1 MEPLREIR
9 NRLLNG
15 WQLSKMHTFE
25 VAARHQSF
33 ALAAEEL
40 SLSPSA
46 VSHRINQ
53 LEEEL
58 GIQLFVRSHRK
69 VELTHEG
76 KRVYW
81 ALKSSLD
88 TLNQEILD
96 IKNQEL
102 SGTLTLYSRPS
113 IAQCWLVP
121 ALGDFTRRYPSI
133 SLTVL
138 TGNDNVNLQRAGIDL
153 AIYFDDAPSAQLTHH
168 FLMDE
173 EILPVCSP
181 EYAQRHALTN
191 TVMLIGLDLSG
202 SANNITNFYSDSP
215 HKKDSTPASVTNGG
229 IAFNISGFNNTFN
242 GCRALFHHDDGTKY
256 GKIFN
261 ITGTENTF
269 LSSMCSDLSGVE
281 DAGIFVFSGSG
292 TPVNNY
298 VYGGNIQSLYV
309 FPQSVGFNPTI
320 NAPCTYTSQIYRHEL
335 TQRNVSGRLTI
346 SCNIT
351 SNVGSGAFSITLPS
365 YLSSFKGDCMGSIL
379 TILNSAIRTDTNL
392 LEVNGYITGGKI
404 FFRRI
409 FRSGSPVDVQI
420 TDLITGNATID
431 LSFSCCL

>member
-88 TLNQEILD
+88 YLYQEFLD

-153 AIYFDDAPSAQLTHH
+153 AIYFVDAPSAQLTHH

-191 TVMLIGLDLSG
+191 TVINLCHCTLLHDRQAWSNDSGTDEWHSWAQHYAVNLPTSSGIGFD
-202 SANNITNFYSDSP
+202 
-215 HKKDSTPASVTNGG
+215 
-229 IAFNISGFNNTFN
+229 
-242 GCRALFHHDDGTKY
+242 R
-256 GKIFN
+256 
-261 ITGTENTF
+261 
-269 LSSMCSDLSGVE
+269 SDLAVIAAMNHIGVAMGRKRLVQKRLASGELV
-281 DAGIFVFSGSG
+281 
-292 TPVNNY
+292 
-298 VYGGNIQSLYV
+298 
-309 FPQSVGFNPTI
+309 
-320 NAPCTYTSQIYRHEL
+320 APFGDMTVKCHQHYY
-335 TQRNVSGRLTI
+335 
-346 SCNIT
+346 IT
-351 SNVGSGAFSITLPS
+351 TLP
-365 YLSSFKGDCMGSIL
+365 G
-379 TILNSAIRTDTNL
+379 RQWP
-392 LEVNGYITGGKI
+392 KI
-404 FFRRI
+404 EAFIIWLREQVKTT
-409 FRSGSPVDVQI
+409 S
-420 TDLITGNATID
+420 
-431 LSFSCCL
+431 

>member
-15 WQLSKMHTFE
+15 WQLSKLHTFE

-113 IAQCWLVP
+113 VAQCWLVP

-181 EYAQRHALTN
+181 EYAQRHDLTN
-191 TVMLIGLDLSG
+191 TVINLSHCTLLHDRQAWSNDSGTDEWHSWAQHYAVNLPTSSGIGFD
-202 SANNITNFYSDSP
+202 
-215 HKKDSTPASVTNGG
+215 
-229 IAFNISGFNNTFN
+229 
-242 GCRALFHHDDGTKY
+242 R
-256 GKIFN
+256 
-261 ITGTENTF
+261 
-269 LSSMCSDLSGVE
+269 SDLAVIAAMNHIGVAMGRKRLVQKRLASGELV
-281 DAGIFVFSGSG
+281 
-292 TPVNNY
+292 
-298 VYGGNIQSLYV
+298 
-309 FPQSVGFNPTI
+309 
-320 NAPCTYTSQIYRHEL
+320 APFGDMTVKCHQHYY
-335 TQRNVSGRLTI
+335 
-346 SCNIT
+346 IT
-351 SNVGSGAFSITLPS
+351 TLPGRQWPKIDSISDTGDTDNMEGLIALKTTLVS
-365 YLSSFKGDCMGSIL
+365 YVPESQRLRSVICTAQPITVIKVLSMYQGSTRCGL
-379 TILNSAIRTDTNL
+379 RKPDYWHQQ
-392 LEVNGYITGGKI
+392 EVQATRMTTRW
-404 FFRRI
+404 RRASMV
-409 FRSGSPVDVQI
+409 FTKRR
-420 TDLITGNATID
+420 
-431 LSFSCCL
+431 

>member
-1 MEPLREIR
+1 MSLDPLREVR

-15 WQLSKMHTFE
+15 WQLSKLYTFE

-33 ALAAEEL
+33 ALAADEL

-53 LEEEL
+53 LEDEL

-76 KRVYW
+76 KRVFW

-102 SGTLTLYSRPS
+102 SGTLTVYSRPS

-133 SLTVL
+133 SLTIL
-138 TGNDNVNLQRAGIDL
+138 TGNDNVNLQRAGVDL

-181 EYAQRHALTN
+181 DYARRHDLT
-191 TVMLIGLDLSG
+191 G
-202 SANNITNFYSDSP
+202 SLVNLP
-215 HKKDSTPASVTNGG
+215 HCT
-229 IAFNISGFNNTFN
+229 
-242 GCRALFHHDDGTKY
+242 LLHDRQAWSND
-256 GKIFN
+256 
-261 ITGTENTF
+261 
-269 LSSMCSDLSGVE
+269 
-281 DAGIFVFSGSG
+281 SG
-292 TPVNNY
+292 TDEWHSWAQHFTANLPTSS
-298 VYGGNIQSLYV
+298 GI
-309 FPQSVGFNPTI
+309 GF
-320 NAPCTYTSQIYRHEL
+320 
-335 TQRNVSGRLTI
+335 
-346 SCNIT
+346 
-351 SNVGSGAFSITLPS
+351 
-365 YLSSFKGDCMGSIL
+365 D
-379 TILNSAIRTDTNL
+379 
-392 LEVNGYITGGKI
+392 
-404 FFRRI
+404 
-409 FRSGSPVDVQI
+409 RSD
-420 TDLITGNATID
+420 
-431 LSFSCCL
+431 

>member
-1 MEPLREIR
+1 MDPLRDGR

-15 WQLSKMHTFE
+15 RQLSKLSTFE

-33 ALAAEEL
+33 ALAADEL

-46 VSHRINQ
+46 VSHRMNQ
-53 LEEEL
+53 LEDEL

-69 VELTHEG
+69 VELTQEG
-76 KRVYW
+76 KRVFW

-102 SGTLTLYSRPS
+102 SGTLTVYSRPS

-181 EYAQRHALTN
+181 DYARRFDLTGSLVN
-191 TVMLIGLDLSG
+191 LPHCTLLHDRQAWSNDSG
-202 SANNITNFYSDSP
+202 TDEWHSWAQHFGVSL
-215 HKKDSTPASVTNGG
+215 PASPG
-229 IAFNISGFNNTFN
+229 IGFDRSDLAVIASMNHIGVAIGRKRLVQKRLDSGELIAPF
-242 GCRALFHHDDGTKY
+242 GDRALKCHQHY
-256 GKIFN
+256 
-261 ITGTENTF
+261 
-269 LSSMCSDLSGVE
+269 
-281 DAGIFVFSGSG
+281 
-292 TPVNNY
+292 Y
-298 VYGGNIQSLYV
+298 
-309 FPQSVGFNPTI
+309 
-320 NAPCTYTSQIYRHEL
+320 
-335 TQRNVSGRLTI
+335 I
-346 SCNIT
+346 S
-351 SNVGSGAFSITLPS
+351 TLPGRQWPKIEAFIQWLQ
-365 YLSSFKGDCMGSIL
+365 YL
-379 TILNSAIRTDTNL
+379 N
-392 LEVNGYITGGKI
+392 V
-404 FFRRI
+404 
-409 FRSGSPVDVQI
+409 
-420 TDLITGNATID
+420 
-431 LSFSCCL
+431 

>member
-1 MEPLREIR
+1 MDPLRDGR

-15 WQLSKMHTFE
+15 RQLSKLSTFE

-33 ALAAEEL
+33 ALAADEL

-46 VSHRINQ
+46 VSHRMNQ
-53 LEEEL
+53 LEDEL

-69 VELTHEG
+69 VELTQEG
-76 KRVYW
+76 KRVFW

-102 SGTLTLYSRPS
+102 SGTLTVYSRPS

-181 EYAQRHALTN
+181 DYARRFDLT
-191 TVMLIGLDLSG
+191 G
-202 SANNITNFYSDSP
+202 SLVNLP
-215 HKKDSTPASVTNGG
+215 H
-229 IAFNISGFNNTFN
+229 
-242 GCRALFHHDDGTKY
+242 
-256 GKIFN
+256 
-261 ITGTENTF
+261 
-269 LSSMCSDLSGVE
+269 
-281 DAGIFVFSGSG
+281 
-292 TPVNNY
+292 
-298 VYGGNIQSLYV
+298 
-309 FPQSVGFNPTI
+309 
-320 NAPCTYTSQIYRHEL
+320 
-335 TQRNVSGRLTI
+335 
-346 SCNIT
+346 
-351 SNVGSGAFSITLPS
+351 
-365 YLSSFKGDCMGSIL
+365 
-379 TILNSAIRTDTNL
+379 
-392 LEVNGYITGGKI
+392 
-404 FFRRI
+404 
-409 FRSGSPVDVQI
+409 
-420 TDLITGNATID
+420 
-431 LSFSCCL
+431 

>member
-1 MEPLREIR
+1 M
-9 NRLLNG
+9 
-15 WQLSKMHTFE
+15 
-25 VAARHQSF
+25 
-33 ALAAEEL
+33 

-153 AIYFDDAPSAQLTHH
+153 AIYFDDAPSAQLAHH

-181 EYAQRHALTN
+181 EYAQRHDLTN
-191 TVMLIGLDLSG
+191 TVINLRHLR
-202 SANNITNFYSDSP
+202 
-215 HKKDSTPASVTNGG
+215 
-229 IAFNISGFNNTFN
+229 
-242 GCRALFHHDDGTKY
+242 C
-256 GKIFN
+256 
-261 ITGTENTF
+261 
-269 LSSMCSDLSGVE
+269 SMTDRHG
-281 DAGIFVFSGSG
+281 AT
-292 TPVNNY
+292 TPVRMNGI
-298 VYGGNIQSLYV
+298 VGRNIM
-309 FPQSVGFNPTI
+309 
-320 NAPCTYTSQIYRHEL
+320 
-335 TQRNVSGRLTI
+335 RLI
-346 SCNIT
+346 CQH
-351 SNVGSGAFSITLPS
+351 
-365 YLSSFKGDCMGSIL
+365 
-379 TILNSAIRTDTNL
+379 L
-392 LEVNGYITGGKI
+392 LELA
-404 FFRRI
+404 
-409 FRSGSPVDVQI
+409 
-420 TDLITGNATID
+420 LIALI
-431 LSFSCCL
+431 

>member
-121 ALGDFTRRYPSI
+121 ALGDFTRRY
-133 SLTVL
+133 LTVKA
-138 TGNDNVNLQRAGIDL
+138 AGVW
-153 AIYFDDAPSAQLTHH
+153 A
-168 FLMDE
+168 
-173 EILPVCSP
+173 
-181 EYAQRHALTN
+181 
-191 TVMLIGLDLSG
+191 
-202 SANNITNFYSDSP
+202 
-215 HKKDSTPASVTNGG
+215 GG
-229 IAFNISGFNNTFN
+229 IETPSVETPSEGSKFFGFDMDNEFISGFDV
-242 GCRALFHHDDGTKY
+242 GAW
-256 GKIFN
+256 
-261 ITGTENTF
+261 
-269 LSSMCSDLSGVE
+269 GV
-281 DAGIFVFSGSG
+281 
-292 TPVNNY
+292 
-298 VYGGNIQSLYV
+298 
-309 FPQSVGFNPTI
+309 
-320 NAPCTYTSQIYRHEL
+320 
-335 TQRNVSGRLTI
+335 
-346 SCNIT
+346 
-351 SNVGSGAFSITLPS
+351 
-365 YLSSFKGDCMGSIL
+365 
-379 TILNSAIRTDTNL
+379 L
-392 LEVNGYITGGKI
+392 L
-404 FFRRI
+404 
-409 FRSGSPVDVQI
+409 
-420 TDLITGNATID
+420 
-431 LSFSCCL
+431 

>member
-191 TVMLIGLDLSG
+191 TVAQIFLIVVQL
-202 SANNITNFYSDSP
+202 
-215 HKKDSTPASVTNGG
+215 
-229 IAFNISGFNNTFN
+229 
-242 GCRALFHHDDGTKY
+242 
-256 GKIFN
+256 
-261 ITGTENTF
+261 TGTLISILPLQSQVSQSSSPKHSGQLVNTVSENSPESAPLAPFSIVSLFGT
-269 LSSMCSDLSGVE
+269 MTQPSGVT
-281 DAGIFVFSGSG
+281 G
-292 TPVNNY
+292 
-298 VYGGNIQSLYV
+298 
-309 FPQSVGFNPTI
+309 
-320 NAPCTYTSQIYRHEL
+320 EL
-335 TQRNVSGRLTI
+335 
-346 SCNIT
+346 
-351 SNVGSGAFSITLPS
+351 PD
-365 YLSSFKGDCMGSIL
+365 SSF
-379 TILNSAIRTDTNL
+379 NL
-392 LEVNGYITGGKI
+392 
-404 FFRRI
+404 
-409 FRSGSPVDVQI
+409 
-420 TDLITGNATID
+420 
-431 LSFSCCL
+431 

>member
-102 SGTLTLYSRPS
+102 AGRDPNELDLEELYSISASIKAKNERLGWFDFSFDDKDISLGQRLQSICNVARVTVFRDGIKWRFVREEKKDIISAQFDARNLANDDTGGTLQFKGHLPTS
-113 IAQCWLVP
+113 
-121 ALGDFTRRYPSI
+121 
-133 SLTVL
+133 
-138 TGNDNVNLQRAGIDL
+138 
-153 AIYFDDAPSAQLTHH
+153 FDGVELEWVDAT
-168 FLMDE
+168 D
-173 EILPVCSP
+173 
-181 EYAQRHALTN
+181 TN
-191 TVMLIGLDLSG
+191 
-202 SANNITNFYSDSP
+202 
-215 HKKDSTPASVTNGG
+215 
-229 IAFNISGFNNTFN
+229 
-242 GCRALFHHDDGTKY
+242 DDGTDKKAY
-256 GKIFN
+256 IRLRIDAANKTILEEGSVRPYKVQLAGCRNKDQAMNRAQLEARRLIYQR
-261 ITGTENTF
+261 TA
-269 LSSMCSDLSGVE
+269 VE
-281 DAGIFVFSGSG
+281 DVALSDANFVQKGDRVRWADVYDEAVSSGEILQINGDVFTTSENLIFEAGKTYRVSITDPYGYPSPWI
-292 TPVNNY
+292 TAAPVT
-298 VYGGNIQSLYV
+298 GN
-309 FPQSVGFNPTI
+309 P
-320 NAPCTYTSQIYRHEL
+320 
-335 TQRNVSGRLTI
+335 
-346 SCNIT
+346 
-351 SNVGSGAFSITLPS
+351 GAFQADFHNAYTADNINSML
-365 YLSSFKGDCMGSIL
+365 GSRFIL
-379 TILNSAIRTDTNL
+379 TPSVASDPMDFVLTEKSSGEDPTQI
-392 LEVNGYITGGKI
+392 KI
-404 FFRRI
+404 
-409 FRSGSPVDVQI
+409 S
-420 TDLITGNATID
+420 
-431 LSFSCCL
+431 LSQYDERMFDFDYM

>member
-121 ALGDFTRRYPSI
+121 ALGDFTRRYRDP
-133 SLTVL
+133 L
-138 TGNDNVNLQRAGIDL
+138 TGEPVSYYQQDIKDVIDDL
-153 AIYFDDAPSAQLTHH
+153 ANRGFIKVWDSNEPGDNWRSSKLRTS
-168 FLMDE
+168 
-173 EILPVCSP
+173 CS
-181 EYAQRHALTN
+181 
-191 TVMLIGLDLSG
+191 
-202 SANNITNFYSDSP
+202 
-215 HKKDSTPASVTNGG
+215 
-229 IAFNISGFNNTFN
+229 
-242 GCRALFHHDDGTKY
+242 
-256 GKIFN
+256 
-261 ITGTENTF
+261 
-269 LSSMCSDLSGVE
+269 
-281 DAGIFVFSGSG
+281 
-292 TPVNNY
+292 
-298 VYGGNIQSLYV
+298 
-309 FPQSVGFNPTI
+309 
-320 NAPCTYTSQIYRHEL
+320 
-335 TQRNVSGRLTI
+335 RL
-346 SCNIT
+346 
-351 SNVGSGAFSITLPS
+351 
-365 YLSSFKGDCMGSIL
+365 
-379 TILNSAIRTDTNL
+379 
-392 LEVNGYITGGKI
+392 
-404 FFRRI
+404 
-409 FRSGSPVDVQI
+409 
-420 TDLITGNATID
+420 
-431 LSFSCCL
+431 

>member
-1 MEPLREIR
+1 MDPLRDGR

-15 WQLSKMHTFE
+15 RQLSKLSTFE

-33 ALAAEEL
+33 ALVADEL

-46 VSHRINQ
+46 VSHRMNQ
-53 LEEEL
+53 LEDEL

-69 VELTHEG
+69 VELTQEG
-76 KRVYW
+76 KRVFW

-102 SGTLTLYSRPS
+102 SGTLTVYSRPS

-181 EYAQRHALTN
+181 DYARRFDLTGSLVN
-191 TVMLIGLDLSG
+191 LPHCTLLHDRQAWSNDSG
-202 SANNITNFYSDSP
+202 TDEWHSWAQHFSVSL
-215 HKKDSTPASVTNGG
+215 PASPG
-229 IAFNISGFNNTFN
+229 ISFDRSDLAVIASMNHIGVAMGRKRLVQKRLDSGELIAPF
-242 GCRALFHHDDGTKY
+242 GDRALKCHQHY
-256 GKIFN
+256 
-261 ITGTENTF
+261 
-269 LSSMCSDLSGVE
+269 
-281 DAGIFVFSGSG
+281 
-292 TPVNNY
+292 Y
-298 VYGGNIQSLYV
+298 
-309 FPQSVGFNPTI
+309 
-320 NAPCTYTSQIYRHEL
+320 
-335 TQRNVSGRLTI
+335 I
-346 SCNIT
+346 S
-351 SNVGSGAFSITLPS
+351 TLPGRQWPKIEAFIQW
-365 YLSSFKGDCMGSIL
+365 LQH
-379 TILNSAIRTDTNL
+379 LN
-392 LEVNGYITGGKI
+392 V
-404 FFRRI
+404 
-409 FRSGSPVDVQI
+409 
-420 TDLITGNATID
+420 
-431 LSFSCCL
+431 